1 MLVLTRK
8 IGEEIIINNDIKI
21 AILDVRGR
29 EIRIGI
35 EAPKSVKI
43 NRKEIHEKMIAS
55 GEIEG

>member
-43 NRKEIHEKMIAS
+43 NRKEIHEKMIAN
-55 GEIEG
+55 GEIEE

>member
-43 NRKEIHEKMIAS
+43 NRKEIHEKMIAN
-55 GEIEG
+55 GELED